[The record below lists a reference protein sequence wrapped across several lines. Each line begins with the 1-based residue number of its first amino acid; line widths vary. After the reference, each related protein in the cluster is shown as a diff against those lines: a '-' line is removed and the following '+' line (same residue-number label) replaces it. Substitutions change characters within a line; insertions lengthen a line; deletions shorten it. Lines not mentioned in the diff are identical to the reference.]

1 MKRRAARTPKQ
12 DPFVEFQHVASSVFS
27 FLVAELGFAGPD
39 TAAGG
44 REISLLF
51 KRGEVA
57 VVLRYELGGEPS
69 VGVSI
74 LPKGDRGR
82 HFGLPV
88 IVAEHL
94 GISDPHAVLPRWS
107 SLQLEPYLAE
117 LAGLLKTHAIDIL
130 AGRQDRLPGLRRL
143 QAQRARQHN
152 QQRFGTATGETPR
165 FPSRPSLPELFSDTL
180 GNPGLV
186 EPRAYQAVWDYGY
199 SVAELADFLK
209 RSNDDVTR
217 LLSAWEDMTS

>member
-1 MKRRAARTPKQ
+1 MKRQVARTPKQ
-12 DPFVEFQHVASSVFS
+12 DPFVEFRHAASSVFS
-27 FLVAELGFAGPD
+27 FLVTELGFSAPD
-39 TAAGG
+39 TAADG
-44 REISLLF
+44 REISFVF
-51 KRGEVA
+51 KRANVA
-57 VVLRYELGGEPS
+57 VVLHYELGGEPS

-94 GISDPHAVLPRWS
+94 GIPDPRAVLPRWS
-107 SLQLEPYLAE
+107 SLRPCLAE
-117 LAGLLKTHAIDIL
+117 LADLLKTHAIDIL
-130 AGRQDRLPGLRRL
+130 AGHQDRLPGLRRL
-143 QAQRARQHN
+143 QAQRKRQDN
-152 QQRFGTATGETPR
+152 QERHGTATGETPR
-165 FPSRPSLPELFSDTL
+165 FSRRPSLPQLFSDTL
-180 GNPGLV
+180 GNPGLL

-209 RSNDDVTR
+209 RSNDDVAG